1 MTLEEQQYY
10 ETYFDTFASDG
21 WKQYINEIK
30 EILDSYR
37 IEDIKDEKQLQYVK
51 GERSALYRVLRFE
64 TGVKTAYDMILER
77 EAKYD

>member
-1 MTLEEQQYY
+1 MTLEEQKYY

-21 WKQYINEIK
+21 WKQYISEIS
-30 EILDSYR
+30 EILDSHR
-37 IEDIKDEKQLQYVK
+37 IEDIKDEQALQFLK

-64 TGVKTAYDMILER
+64 TGVKSAYDMILER